1 MPCRK
6 IEFVTSCVL
15 DLHIQVSSHL
25 RSSHLTSSSHPH
37 DICASSHLRSSHLR
51 FSYRRIFNPH
61 QQIIPSQ
68 IFICYIFTS
77 AAHLR
82 IFIAQLLQ
90 SSLSLH
96 IFGSSS
102 PSYLIIFKISVC
114 HCYNLVDLR
123 LQNFMSIN
131 IFPSLSGQPSSSVCC
146 FLAFKRLLALVLS
159 GCFTFSPAQWAPPQL
174 NGPVQQ
180 YIKKVTKTVY

>member
-1 MPCRK
+1 MSW
-6 IEFVTSCVL
+6 IFTSKYL
-15 DLHIQVSSHL
+15 HNSDLHILLLRIHMTSVHL
-25 RSSHLTSSSHPH
+25 HISDPH
-37 DICASSHLRSSHLR
+37 ISDCHIVASAIL
-51 FSYRRIFNPH
+51 IDPH

-68 IFICYIFTS
+68 IFISYIFTS

-131 IFPSLSGQPSSSVCC
+131 IFPSLSGQPSSSFYFNWDPC
-146 FLAFKRLLALVLS
+146 ANGFKR
-159 GCFTFSPAQWAPPQL
+159 AP
-174 NGPVQQ
+174 
-180 YIKKVTKTVY
+180 

>member
-1 MPCRK
+1 MRGYMKTSVCKKRLCGEVFLRTFVFSCVTVAVSK
-6 IEFVTSCVL
+6 IEFVTSGVL

-25 RSSHLTSSSHPH
+25 RSSHLTSSHPH
-37 DICASSHLRSSHLR
+37 DICASSHLRSLHLR
-51 FSYRRIFNPH
+51 FSYRRIVNPH

-68 IFICYIFTS
+68 IFISYIFTS

-131 IFPSLSGQPSSSVCC
+131 IFPSLSGQPSSSYRWS
-146 FLAFKRLLALVLS
+146 L
-159 GCFTFSPAQWAPPQL
+159 
-174 NGPVQQ
+174 
-180 YIKKVTKTVY
+180 